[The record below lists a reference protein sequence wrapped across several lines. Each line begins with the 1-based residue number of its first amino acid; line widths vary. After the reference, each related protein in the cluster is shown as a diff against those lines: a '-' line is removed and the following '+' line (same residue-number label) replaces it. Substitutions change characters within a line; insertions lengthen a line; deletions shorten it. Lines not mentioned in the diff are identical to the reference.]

1 MASVHKF
8 EVEMTCEGCSG
19 AVERIL
25 NRLKT
30 SGVESFDISLTEKRV
45 TITST
50 MTADEL
56 LDTLK
61 KTGKKVT
68 YLGQQ

>member
-1 MASVHKF
+1 
-8 EVEMTCEGCSG
+8 MTCEGCSG

-25 NRLKT
+25 NRLKA
-30 SGVESFDISLTEKRV
+30 SGVESFDISLTEKKV

-56 LDTLK
+56 LETLK

-68 YLGQQ
+68 YLGQ